1 MPKLR
6 SVPLAQLRLW
16 ALLKPSQ
23 SKPYGFASFPKG
35 ESFIKVKI
43 MSETKLSHFDA
54 SGSAVMVDVS
64 EKPVTARQAVAR
76 GIITMNAAAFAA
88 VRDGTAQ
95 KGDVLGVARIA
106 GIMAAKRTSE
116 LIPLCHPL
124 PLSKLTV
131 DFHLLPEQQAV
142 EAVCTARTTG
152 VTGVE
157 MEALT
162 GVSAALL
169 TIYDMCK
176 AVDKGME
183 LGEIHLVEKTGGKS
197 GHYVRAEGGYV

>member
-1 MPKLR
+1 ME
-6 SVPLAQLRLW
+6 
-16 ALLKPSQ
+16 
-23 SKPYGFASFPKG
+23 F
-35 ESFIKVKI
+35 
-43 MSETKLSHFDA
+43 THFDEQGNA
-54 SGSAVMVDVS
+54 RMVDV
-64 EKPVTARQAVAR
+64 TAKGETVREAVAKGR
-76 GIITMNAAAFAA
+76 IRVSEECFEKIREGTMA
-88 VRDGTAQ
+88 
-95 KGDVLGVARIA
+95 KGDVLGVARVA
-106 GIMAAKRTSE
+106 GIMATKRTSE

-142 EAVCTARTTG
+142 EAVCTARTIG

-183 LGEIHLVEKTGGKS
+183 MGEIHLVEKTGGKS